1 MSVHQKISTPP
12 VSGGAGMEVT
22 HKQLRRCDLVTVSGR
37 IDAATVKQLSDVLS
51 EIKNAGRYNIVLNMK
66 NVTYISS
73 AGLSELI
80 DTQNTC
86 KQLNRG
92 ELVLAE
98 VPDRIMDV
106 LKLAGLTSLFK
117 IFTTET
123 EAVGYF

>member
-1 MSVHQKISTPP
+1 
-12 VSGGAGMEVT
+12 MEVT